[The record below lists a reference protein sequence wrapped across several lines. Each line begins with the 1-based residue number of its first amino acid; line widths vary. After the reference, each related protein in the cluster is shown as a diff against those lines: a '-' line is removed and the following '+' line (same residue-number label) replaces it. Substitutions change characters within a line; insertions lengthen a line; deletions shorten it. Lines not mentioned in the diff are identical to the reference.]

1 MHSFQPSRGRIF
13 FEVLCAVGIAASCG
27 GAWMQTGA
35 SALLAAAAIATLYSL
50 VHFFDLFR
58 REPSVAAE
66 PQRIEFESEAVV
78 ETPARQSV
86 SALQARIDEQ
96 LTAYRAVEEAPVAE
110 LTAPR
115 EAQPVEQPAPQPSES
130 RPAKAPRK
138 ASSRRA
144 SVAKKAKAAEP
155 TPVEEKEV
163 VEFAFRDFRGDDEPT
178 AAEEPK
184 LADEP
189 TVDDEP
195 TAHDEMSPIDD
206 FGHDDEP
213 FHSPVAPL
221 FEPEPFVRKQ
231 QRSMFGRKAG
241 RA

>member
-35 SALLAAAAIATLYSL
+35 TALLAAAGIATLYAL

-58 REPSVAAE
+58 REPSVAVK
-66 PQRIEFESEAVV
+66 PQRTEFEPEAVV
-78 ETPARQSV
+78 ETPVRQSV

-96 LTAYRAVEEAPVAE
+96 LTAYRVVEEAPAAE
-110 LTAPR
+110 LTVPH
-115 EAQPVEQPAPQPSES
+115 EAQSVEQAAPQPIES
-130 RPAKAPRK
+130 KPAKAPRK

-144 SVAKKAKAAEP
+144 SAPKKPKATTEP
-155 TPVEEKEV
+155 APVEEKEV
-163 VEFAFRDFRGDDEPT
+163 VEFAFRDFRADDEPM
-178 AAEEPK
+178 AVEEPVQ
-184 LADEP
+184 
-189 TVDDEP
+189 TVVDEP

-221 FEPEPFVRKQ
+221 FEPEPFVRKH